1 MAFWNSHESAPMRNY
16 RWQLQIKGMTAE
28 GSDIVWWAK
37 TVNVP
42 SWDMNEVEHDYF
54 DNKYYFP
61 GRVTWQD
68 VEVTLVDP
76 VSPSCV
82 ELTNKMLEGS
92 GYNIAKSKTEVKQ
105 TISKAKAA
113 DPAGSGVGL
122 FVLTLYNAE
131 GVAKESW
138 TLNNAFVKAA
148 KYGDMDYSNDDLRQI
163 SLTIKYDWATC
174 TIGTT
179 TSFGLEAGSGTQQSG
194 TPEIDGDL

>member
-1 MAFWNSHESAPMRNY
+1 MAFWSSHESAPMRNY
-16 RWQLQIKGMTAE
+16 RWQLQIRGMTSD

-42 SWDMNEVEHDYF
+42 SWDMSEVEHDYF

-92 GYNIAKSKTEVKQ
+92 GYNIAKAPGPKGTLSK
-105 TISKAKAA
+105 SKAA
-113 DPAGSGVGL
+113 DPTGDGVGL
-122 FVLTLYNAE
+122 FVLTLYDANGDE
-131 GVAKESW
+131 KEKW
-138 TLNNAFVKAA
+138 TLNNAFIKSA

-163 SLTIKYDWATC
+163 SMTIKYDWATC
-174 TIGTT
+174 EIGQTESFS
-179 TSFGLEAGSGTQQSG
+179 TST
-194 TPEIDGDL
+194 

>member
-1 MAFWNSHESAPMRNY
+1 MAFWSKHDSAPMRNY
-16 RWQLQIKGMTAE
+16 RWKLQMT
-28 GSDIVWWAK
+28 GLNKDDIVWWAK

-42 SWDMNEVEHDYF
+42 SWDMNEVEHDFF
-54 DNKYYFP
+54 DNKFYFP

-76 VSPSCV
+76 ASPSAV

-92 GYNIAKSKTEVKQ
+92 GYNVATKGEVKK

-113 DPAGSGVGL
+113 NPTGNGVGK
-122 FVLTLYNAE
+122 FFLTLYDAE
-131 GVAKESW
+131 GVEKEKW

-174 TIGTT
+174 
-179 TSFGLEAGSGTQQSG
+179 EMKASGTKYFS
-194 TPEIDGDL
+194 TE